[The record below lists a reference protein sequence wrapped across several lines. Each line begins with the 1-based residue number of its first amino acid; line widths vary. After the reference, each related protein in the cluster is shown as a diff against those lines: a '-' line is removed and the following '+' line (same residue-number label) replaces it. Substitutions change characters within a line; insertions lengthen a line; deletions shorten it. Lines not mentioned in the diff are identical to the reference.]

1 MARAILTVSLIFL
14 LFVLVGCYSVDS
26 GASQLIPSKMRSA
39 SIVEGKEA
47 DIVEQISINRQT
59 YRQGLESLIGYYKR
73 TGNSMKVGWA
83 KNELKK
89 LDDMPQYNYIIEA
102 IIAGPSLRA
111 SDSIAEAELMYLEAA
126 SAERKSKKLG
136 IFTDEDELRGALD
149 KYNQLIKR
157 YPSSDRID
165 DAAYRAAA
173 IFEHFKDY
181 TIAVLY
187 YQRTYQWDSDTVHP
201 ARFKAAYI
209 LDRHLRR
216 RADALEIY
224 KEAVKEEGL
233 SENYREFAENR
244 ISELTGGGGKLE

>member
-1 MARAILTVSLIFL
+1 MARAVLTVSLIFL
-14 LFVLVGCYSVDS
+14 LFVLVGCYPVDS
-26 GASQLIPSKMRSA
+26 GASQLIPSKMKSA
-39 SIVEGKEA
+39 SAVEGKEA
-47 DIVEQISINRQT
+47 DIVEQISINRQA
-59 YRQGLESLIGYYKR
+59 YRQGLDSLIRYYKR

-89 LDDMPQYNYIIEA
+89 LDNMPQYNYIIEA
-102 IIAGPSLRA
+102 IVAGPSLRA
-111 SDSIAEAELMYLEAA
+111 SDSIAEAELMYLEAS

-136 IFTDEDELRGALD
+136 IFTNDDELRGALD

-216 RADALEIY
+216 RAEALEIY

-244 ISELTGGGGKLE
+244 IDELTGGGGKLE

>member
-1 MARAILTVSLIFL
+1 MARAVLTVSLIVL
-14 LFVLVGCYSVDS
+14 LFVLVGCYPVDS
-26 GASQLIPSKMRSA
+26 GASQLIPSKMKSA

-47 DIVEQISINRQT
+47 DIVEQISINRQA
-59 YRQGLESLIGYYKR
+59 YRQGLESLIRYYKR

-89 LDDMPQYNYIIEA
+89 LDNMPQYNYIIEA

-126 SAERKSKKLG
+126 SAERKSKKFG
-136 IFTDEDELRGALD
+136 IFTDADELRGALD

-173 IFEHFKDY
+173 IFEYFKDY

-216 RADALEIY
+216 RAEALEIY
-224 KEAVKEEGL
+224 REAVKEGGL
-233 SENYREFAENR
+233 SENYREFAEDR
-244 ISELTGGGGKLE
+244 INELTGGGGKLE